1 MDKHMSDNQFEN
13 ILAENES
20 LKNLITENKINTFTK
35 LPKKDKF
42 DDAFI
47 DWLSPKFY
55 DTFTTLYES
64 QINAKNKSG
73 LISLIR
79 SEWLCNEETE
89 TKIYDYLKPHIEKT
103 IQQSNDL
110 KERFTNSKGTEELVK
125 LTNEIDENIINY
137 VNKVLFTK
145 KGEAIKVFKE
155 KLTADSIE
163 ICQILREKRVHKD
176 VKNTLIISITESF
189 RNISL
194 EKSQSQSLNTQ
205 QSKANSSMIISVI
218 IGVILA
224 LFAVFRLIMRL
235 S

>member
-1 MDKHMSDNQFEN
+1 MSENQFEN

-20 LKNLITENKINTFTK
+20 LNNLITNNKINTFTK
-35 LPKKDKF
+35 LPQKNKF

-55 DTFTTLYES
+55 NTFTSIYEE

-89 TKIYDYLKPHIEKT
+89 NKIYAYLKPHIDKT
-103 IQQSNDL
+103 IQQSEAIKTKFNN
-110 KERFTNSKGTEELVK
+110 TKGTEELVK
-125 LTNEIDENIINY
+125 LTNEIDEDIINY

-145 KGEAIKVFKE
+145 KNESIRVFKE
-155 KLTADSIE
+155 KLTGDSIE
-163 ICQILREKRVHKD
+163 ICQILRDKKMSKD
-176 VKNTLIISITESF
+176 VKNILVSSITETF

-194 EKSQSQSLNTQ
+194 EKSQSQSLNTH
-205 QSKANSSMIISVI
+205 QSKAKSSMTISLI
-218 IGVILA
+218 IGILLA

-235 S
+235 SS